1 MMWIVIILVVVAAV
15 CIAAGVMGKL
25 ADLWVGVCEA
35 APLLI
40 FILLCAFIVY
50 TQGW

>member
-25 ADLWVGVCEA
+25 ADLWCGACEA
-35 APLLI
+35 APWLVVIIAFGYILI
-40 FILLCAFIVY
+40 